1 MKIPLLAIASALVIH
16 TLWGGNPVAVKL
28 GLIAFPPLWSAFI
41 RFAIGVLCIAV
52 WARLNRI
59 RIWPDSREWPG
70 LFILAFL
77 FTTQIGMMNF
87 GINLT
92 SGASAAVMT
101 ATFPLFAGL
110 FAHFMIPGDRLTVG
124 KVTGLLIAFLG
135 VGLVLTGGKIPNELS
150 RADVGDLIILAS
162 TVLLGGRMIW
172 TARLLSSIEPARVVI
187 WQMLLS
193 LGVFATGAVLWEEI
207 SCLTSAGCLI
217 APVGRRDLRLD
228 GRESDRRDGC
238 LAQATQ
244 GRWCRRNSISGM
256 KRIGELTM
264 QVTAGSGRRVAWPH
278 RPARVWSSAAWGL
291 ARLVLR
297 SGQHAEQPPAKRR
310 GPISDQA
317 MVAIEADLE
326 PLGGR
331 GLPQR
336 ARLRVC
342 RDIRVARKRVLRL
355 MRENN
360 LLSPHRCRH
369 WRLSP

>member
-187 WQMLLS
+187 
-193 LGVFATGAVLWEEI
+193 G
-207 SCLTSAGCLI
+207 
-217 APVGRRDLRLD
+217 
-228 GRESDRRDGC
+228 
-238 LAQATQ
+238 
-244 GRWCRRNSISGM
+244 
-256 KRIGELTM
+256 
-264 QVTAGSGRRVAWPH
+264 
-278 RPARVWSSAAWGL
+278 
-291 ARLVLR
+291 
-297 SGQHAEQPPAKRR
+297 
-310 GPISDQA
+310 
-317 MVAIEADLE
+317 
-326 PLGGR
+326 
-331 GLPQR
+331 
-336 ARLRVC
+336 
-342 RDIRVARKRVLRL
+342 
-355 MRENN
+355 
-360 LLSPHRCRH
+360 
-369 WRLSP
+369 